1 MAAAQNQSGIL
12 WRDGRR
18 LSSIR
23 VVIALLLSSSLGA
36 FGYTSVVDW
45 VEAQSETNT
54 DPWFAAYVDVTATPT
69 FAFEDVDPLTAQD
82 IVLSF
87 IVADPDDSC
96 LPTWGTAYTMDE
108 AAQALDLDR
117 RLARFTQ
124 AGADFT
130 VSFGG
135 LLNDE
140 LATVC
145 TDHDALVA
153 AYGSVIDR
161 YNLTTIDL
169 DIEGINLSDREAGER
184 RAAAIADLQ
193 EQRRASGDELAVW
206 MTLPV
211 IPSGLTEDG
220 TAAVQQM
227 IEAGVDLAGVNVMT
241 MNYGQAREAGES
253 MAEASIRALQ
263 STHRQLGVMYQL
275 AEIELSDETLW
286 RKVGATPMLGQND
299 VVTEVFTLDDAREL
313 NAFAVDTGVGRMSMW
328 SLNRDVPCG
337 PNYVDLQRVSDAC
350 SGVPQGAERYQTLL
364 AEGFSG
370 RIDAV
375 AGIVT
380 TPEPRDPADYVDDPE
395 TSPYPIW
402 NEEFAY
408 LAGTKVVW
416 HRNVYE
422 AKWWTRGEVPDNPVL
437 NEWETPWT
445 LIGPVLE
452 GEKPMQIPTLPYG
465 AYPEW
470 EGQGVYDRGA
480 RVIFDGT
487 AYEAKWWTQGDSPA
501 AHAADPDSSPWVPVR
516 LDEIEEILRDIESG
530 EFVYEEPVTDV
541 VPDSAPTVGG

>member
-1 MAAAQNQSGIL
+1 MAAAQRRSGIL

-23 VVIALLLSSSLGA
+23 VIIALLLSSSLGA
-36 FGYTSVVDW
+36 FGYATVVDW
-45 VEAQSETNT
+45 VESRGETNT

-69 FAFEDVDPLTAQD
+69 FAFENVDPLNAQD

-87 IVADPDDSC
+87 IVSSTTDPC
-96 LPTWGTAYTMDE
+96 EPTWGTAYTMDE

-145 TDHDALVA
+145 TDHDNLVA
-153 AYGSVIDR
+153 AYASVVER
-161 YNLTTIDL
+161 YDLTTIDL
-169 DIEGINLSDREAGER
+169 DIEGYNLSDRAAGER

-193 EQRRASGDELAVW
+193 QQRREAGAELAVW

-211 IPSGLTEDG
+211 IPSGMTEDG
-220 TAAVQQM
+220 TTAVQQM
-227 IEAGVDLAGVNVMT
+227 IAAGVDLAGVNVMT
-241 MNYGQAREAGES
+241 MNYGQAKDPNETMG
-253 MAEASIRALQ
+253 EASIRALQ
-263 STHRQLGVMYQL
+263 STHRQLGVIYQL
-275 AEIELSDETLW
+275 AEIELSDATLW
-286 RKVGATPMLGQND
+286 RKVGATPMIGQND
-299 VVTEVFTLDDAREL
+299 VFEDIFTLEDAQTL
-313 NAFAVDTGVGRMSMW
+313 NSFAVDTTIGRMSMW

-337 PNYVDLQRVSDAC
+337 PNYVDLRRVSDAC
-350 SGVPQGAERYQTLL
+350 SGIAQGETRFADLL
-364 AEGFSG
+364 AAGFTG
-370 RIDAV
+370 RIDSV
-375 AGIVT
+375 AGFVT
-380 TPEPRDPADYVDDPE
+380 TPEPRDPDDYIDDPE

-402 NEEFAY
+402 NAEFAY

-437 NEWETPWT
+437 NEWETPWV
-445 LIGPVLE
+445 LIGPVLD
-452 GEKPMQIPTLPYG
+452 GEKPLQIPTLPYG
-465 AYPEW
+465 TYPDW
-470 EGQGVYDRGA
+470 EGTVVYDRGA
-480 RVIFDGT
+480 RVLFDDT

-501 AHAADPDSSPWVPVR
+501 AYAADPDSSPWVPVR
-516 LDEIEEILRDIESG
+516 LDEIEEILRDLETGDFI
-530 EFVYEEPVTDV
+530 YDEPDANTETSEGDT
-541 VPDSAPTVGG
+541 P